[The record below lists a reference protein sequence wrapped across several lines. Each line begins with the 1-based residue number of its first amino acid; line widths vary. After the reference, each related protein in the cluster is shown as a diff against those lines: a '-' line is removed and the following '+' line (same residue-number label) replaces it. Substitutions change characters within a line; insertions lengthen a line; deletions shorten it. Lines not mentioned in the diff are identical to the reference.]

1 MRIAVKFAYDGKNFH
16 GYARQPKLKTVEGE
30 LIKFLVKYGFIEDIK
45 ESIFRSASRTDKGV
59 SALSNIIVFNTD
71 SSKKQILNCLSNGLS
86 EILIYGIKEV
96 ELGFNPR
103 HAKMRRYSYYLQISN
118 LDIEKIVTTSACFT
132 GENNFSNFVRL
143 ESFKNPVRT
152 IDNIIITHENNFLK
166 IDFYAQSFLWHQ
178 IRRIISALIKI
189 GIGKFEKEQI
199 NVALVNP
206 EKKVDFGLA
215 PAEPLILKD
224 IMYDFNFEIEK
235 TQFEKIKKLKEQ
247 IISSI

>member
-1 MRIAVKFAYDGKNFH
+1 
-16 GYARQPKLKTVEGE
+16 
-30 LIKFLVKYGFIEDIK
+30 
-45 ESIFRSASRTDKGV
+45 
-59 SALSNIIVFNTD
+59 
-71 SSKKQILNCLSNGLS
+71 
-86 EILIYGIKEV
+86 
-96 ELGFNPR
+96 
-103 HAKMRRYSYYLQISN
+103 MRRYSYYLQISN

-224 IMYDFNFEIEK
+224 IMYYFNFEIEK